1 MKPNDKLRGWIGT
14 ILFHS
19 IVLLILFFLFS
30 FKTPL
35 PLPGENGVEVGTEVN
50 LGNSDLGLGNFQPI
64 ELTDNS
70 QATSQSSSSS
80 SDYLS
85 QNTEDNPSLD
95 NTSKN
100 PNNKTD
106 YKTNAINQNALYK
119 GTNKNGTNQGV
130 AGGNGDQGNP
140 DGTVSS
146 DNYKGLP
153 GTGGDI
159 SYDLNGRNGKILVK
173 PAYTSDDQ
181 GKIIVSIKVDKK
193 GNVIYAKAGAKGTN
207 ISSTILRKQCETA
220 ALKSSFEAKTDAQI
234 EQSGTITYIFLNLN

>member
-1 MKPNDKLRGWIGT
+1 MKANDKNKGWIGT

-19 IVLLILFFLFS
+19 AVLLVLMFLFG

-50 LGNSDLGLGNFQPI
+50 LGNSEMGLGDFQPI

-70 QATSQSSSSS
+70 QSVSQSSSSS

-85 QNTEDNPSLD
+85 QSTEDNPSLD

-106 YKTNAINQNALYK
+106 QINQNALYK

-130 AGGNGDQGNP
+130 AGGTGDQGNP
-140 DGTVSS
+140 DGTVNSN
-146 DNYKGLP
+146 NYNGIT

-159 SYDLNGRNGKILVK
+159 SYDLTGRKSKNLIK
-173 PAYTSDDQ
+173 PAYTSDDE
-181 GKIIVSIKVDKK
+181 GKIVVTVKVDKK

-207 ISSTILRKQCETA
+207 IANTLLRKQCEAA

-234 EQSGTITYIFLNLN
+234 EQSGTISYIFLKLN